1 VPRPHLPLRQ
11 LRRVR
16 WAVRGT
22 LVLGVAASVAANVLH
37 ARPDPVAQLI
47 AAWPPLALLLTVELI
62 SRVPVHRRLLA
73 AARLAATTAIAG
85 IAAWVSYWH
94 MAGVASRY
102 GEQGASPFLLPLSV
116 DGLVIVASVSLVE
129 LAGRIRVADATHS
142 TTTVAAVAAAWPR
155 ADQPPMAVPAAVPVR
170 EPVTAARGGGGGNGV
185 RPATPAGADPRP
197 GAGEPDPTR
206 PAGGPG
212 GPARPA
218 PSLGAAAA
226 DKTSRA
232 DAEPARTPDPVNST
246 APVGDVV
253 PGAPEHARRMPVDAV
268 PDTPPSD
275 GPPAEPRAAIA
286 YWHAKDPALKPG
298 DIAAKVGRSR
308 STVRRILAELTAHAE
323 NTADD
328 AAGGAARGRLGVN
341 GSATAS
347 ADSHVSR

>member
-1 VPRPHLPLRQ
+1 VPTGVPLRQ

-62 SRVPVHRRLLA
+62 SRVPVHRRMLA

-85 IAAWVSYWH
+85 IATWVSYWH

-129 LAGRIRVADATHS
+129 LAGRIRAADAVQSATIVP
-142 TTTVAAVAAAWPR
+142 VAADRPR
-155 ADQPPMAVPAAVPVR
+155 ADQTPMTIPPAAAVR
-170 EPVTAARGGGGGNGV
+170 EPVTAAPGGSGGNGS
-185 RPATPAGADPRP
+185 RPAALGGAHPRP
-197 GAGEPDPTR
+197 GAWEPDPTR

-226 DKTSRA
+226 DKTSRV

-253 PGAPEHARRMPVDAV
+253 PGAPQHRRRMPVDAV
-268 PDTPPSD
+268 PGTPPSD
-275 GPPAEPRAAIA
+275 GPPAEPRAAVA

-323 NTADD
+323 HTAGD
-328 AAGGAARGRLGVN
+328 AAGGTAHGPLGVN
-341 GSATAS
+341 GSPTAL